1 MQSEQHHSEGCFRHL
16 FEELEDAVVK
26 FELVDREE
34 RSSSSSRAE
43 PGESEPVIIDA
54 NDAFT
59 DVFGYDG
66 ETVIGEPLNELI
78 VPAAKRAEAAQF
90 DQRTQ
95 DGESNAAIVERMTD
109 EGERKFV
116 YRGVPYE
123 EDYGFAIYSDITDE
137 LQRERHLDVLHRVLR
152 HNLRNDLTV
161 VLGMASRIIETT
173 AEDETRAAATKIK
186 QTASEL
192 SQLSDEANTIAK
204 VLGEQ
209 ATVRPVELDPL
220 VSDVVADIESRF
232 EAAAISADIPTDTA
246 VSANDKLQI
255 VLRSLLDN
263 AIRHNDSPEPRA
275 TVTAERPDPST
286 VELEV
291 IDNGPGIPAA
301 EQRIITDD
309 DEITPLN
316 HGSGLGLW
324 LVKWI
329 VDTYGGSL
337 DIETPQSG
345 GTVVRLRLNHPNG
358 N

>member
-1 MQSEQHHSEGCFRHL
+1 MQPEPRHSEGCFRHL
-16 FEELEDAVVK
+16 FQELEDAVVK
-26 FELVDREE
+26 FELV
-34 RSSSSSRAE
+34 
-43 PGESEPVIIDA
+43 ESDPVIIDA
-54 NDAFT
+54 NDAFD
-59 DVFGYDG
+59 DVFGHNG

-78 VPAAKRAEAAQF
+78 VPAAKREEAAQF
-90 DQRTQ
+90 DQQTEEGQ
-95 DGESNAAIVERMTD
+95 SNAAIVERMTD

-116 YRGVPYE
+116 YRGVPYKQN
-123 EDYGFAIYSDITDE
+123 YGFAIYSDITDD

-152 HNLRNDLTV
+152 HNLRNDLNV
-161 VLGMASRIIETT
+161 VLGMATKIIETT
-173 AEDETRAAATKIK
+173 DEDETRAAATKIR

-209 ATVRPVELDPL
+209 ATMRPVELDPL
-220 VSDVVADIESRF
+220 VDEVVADIEPRF
-232 EAAAISADIPTDTA
+232 EAAAISADVPAGTA

-263 AIRHNDSPEPRA
+263 AIRHNDSSEPRT
-275 TVTAERPDPST
+275 TVTANRLNPST
-286 VELEV
+286 VELAV
-291 IDNGPGIPAA
+291 ADNGPGIPAD
-301 EQRIITDD
+301 EQRIITD

-324 LVKWI
+324 LVKCI

-345 GTVVRLRLNHPNG
+345 GTVVRLRLNPPASN
-358 N
+358 

>member
-1 MQSEQHHSEGCFRHL
+1 MQRNQRHSEGCFRHL
-16 FEELEDAVVK
+16 FEALEDAVVK
-26 FELVDREE
+26 FELVD
-34 RSSSSSRAE
+34 
-43 PGESEPVIIDA
+43 SEPVIIDA

-59 DVFGYDG
+59 DTFGYDG
-66 ETVIGEPLNELI
+66 DSVLGEPLNELI
-78 VPAAKRAEAAQF
+78 VPSAKREEAARF
-90 DQRTQ
+90 DQRTR
-95 DGESNAAIVERMTD
+95 DGESNAALVERMTD

-116 YRGVPYE
+116 YRGVPYKE
-123 EDYGFAIYSDITDE
+123 RYGFAIYTDITDE

-161 VLGMASRIIETT
+161 ILGMATRIIETT
-173 AEDETRAAATKIK
+173 DEDATRAAATKIK
-186 QTASEL
+186 TTASEL

-209 ATVRPVELDPL
+209 AEVRPIDLQPL
-220 VSDVVADIESRF
+220 VGDVVADIGSRF
-232 EAAAISADIPTDTA
+232 ETAAITTEVPTGIA

-263 AIRHNDSPEPRA
+263 AIRHNDSPKPRA
-275 TVTAERPDPST
+275 TVAARSPDPSV

-291 IDNGPGIPAA
+291 VDNGPGIPTA

-309 DEITPLN
+309 SEITPLN

-329 VDTYGGSL
+329 VDAYGGTL
-337 DIETPQSG
+337 DIETPESG
-345 GTVVRLRLNHPNG
+345 GTVVRLRLTRATVD
-358 N
+358 

>member
-1 MQSEQHHSEGCFRHL
+1 MQSEQRHSQGCFRHL

-26 FELVDREE
+26 FELVDG
-34 RSSSSSRAE
+34 E
-43 PGESEPVIIDA
+43 PEIIDA

-78 VPAAKRAEAAQF
+78 VPSTKREEAAQF

-95 DGESNAAIVERMTD
+95 DGQSNAAIVERMTD

-116 YRGVPYE
+116 YRGVPYK
-123 EDYGFAIYSDITDE
+123 EDYGFAIYTDITDE
-137 LQRERHLDVLHRVLR
+137 LKRERHLDVLHRVLR

-161 VLGMASRIIETT
+161 VLGMATKIIETT
-173 AEDETRAAATKIK
+173 TEDETRQAAKKIK

-209 ATVRPVELDPL
+209 ATVRPVELHPL
-220 VSDVVADIESRF
+220 ASDVVGDIETRF
-232 EAAAISADIPTDTA
+232 EAAAISVDVPREA
-246 VSANDKLQI
+246 VVNANDKLQI

-263 AIRHNDSPEPRA
+263 AIRHNDSPKPRA
-275 TVTAERPDPST
+275 TVTANRPDPST
-286 VELEV
+286 VELAV

-301 EQRIITDD
+301 EQRVITDD

-337 DIETPQSG
+337 DIETPENG
-345 GTVVRLRLNHPNG
+345 GTVVRLRLNHPDDN
-358 N
+358 

>member
-1 MQSEQHHSEGCFRHL
+1 M
-16 FEELEDAVVK
+16 
-26 FELVDREE
+26 
-34 RSSSSSRAE
+34 
-43 PGESEPVIIDA
+43 
-54 NDAFT
+54 
-59 DVFGYDG
+59 
-66 ETVIGEPLNELI
+66 
-78 VPAAKRAEAAQF
+78 
-90 DQRTQ
+90 
-95 DGESNAAIVERMTD
+95 
-109 EGERKFV
+109 
-116 YRGVPYE
+116 
-123 EDYGFAIYSDITDE
+123 
-137 LQRERHLDVLHRVLR
+137 LHRVLR

-173 AEDETRAAATKIK
+173 AEDETRKAATKIK

-209 ATVRPVELDPL
+209 ATVRPVELQPL
-220 VSDVVADIESRF
+220 VSDVVADIEPRF
-232 EAAAISADIPTDTA
+232 EAAAISAEIATDTV

-263 AIRHNDSPEPRA
+263 AIRHNDSPEPRV
-275 TVTAERPDPST
+275 TVTANQLDPST

-337 DIETPQSG
+337 DIETPDSG
-345 GTVVRLRLNHPNG
+345 GTIVRLQLNHPHDN
-358 N
+358 